1 MFLQCSWIFLFYM
14 IFYIFF
20 KHFFFGGGIILSRSQ
35 ELESDTHKIKE
46 LVLGV
51 LVTDS
56 TALKG
61 THPLYFG
68 KSAVGLSVLAHCI
81 MMYLT
86 PRWENTELI
95 FLFVLQVYK
104 CIQKNC
110 ELSFPDQD
118 SFLEHI
124 HTHNE
129 DQDLQYRC
137 HFCSKVFNALD
148 KLSHHQHEQHSTYPQ
163 AKKTVGPR

>member
-1 MFLQCSWIFLFYM
+1 MEQIKLYDNCNILTSL
-14 IFYIFF
+14 
-20 KHFFFGGGIILSRSQ
+20 HFSQ
-35 ELESDTHKIKE
+35 
-46 LVLGV
+46 
-51 LVTDS
+51 
-56 TALKG
+56 
-61 THPLYFG
+61 
-68 KSAVGLSVLAHCI
+68 VG
-81 MMYLT
+81 T
-86 PRWENTELI
+86 PRNDEKTAEIVLSI
-95 FLFVLQVYK
+95 VLQVYK

-110 ELSFPDQD
+110 ELSFADQD

-124 HTHNE
+124 HTHDQ